1 MSKRVKNKLKN
12 SLNTSQIKKIKH
24 SKWTP
29 KEDEKLKYLA
39 KLNNYKNWKQ
49 ISNQIKGRTAVQC
62 QQRWNKILQPGL
74 VKGPWSAYEDKILI
88 EWVNKYGPIK
98 WTLCSNNIPGRT
110 GKQCREHWNNVLNND
125 IKKGEWTIEED
136 FLIMNF
142 YKKYN
147 GSWKKLIE
155 IFDKRTENSIK
166 NRFFSQLR
174 KIACDDVESKERR
187 NSAKIK
193 LNTLLK
199 YLDKAI
205 IFTTNKFKKENNM
218 DDKDIKNYI
227 EKYDKKSNY
236 NKNDNNY
243 NEDKNNNKENINED
257 KNNNNE
263 KENNN
268 EKNDNE
274 KENDNEKNDNNDNK
288 NNNIKSISKKNS
300 FSKKK
305 IFGKKSSRINISEN
319 KNNLNINDIN
329 NINEEIKK
337 EDINN
342 IKNLNSSNSIFI
354 KSTTDSKLT
363 RMSSFMSTN
372 KDNNKKF
379 PFEFDENGMENILK
393 RKNTKILN
401 PYFKQNYLNNN
412 FENNNNNNNF
422 DDSEY
427 SSEHEIKNNNII
439 NELDDHENLTKK
451 QEFIFMSKPSNIGGN
466 GMNIVLPND
475 EK

>member
-1 MSKRVKNKLKN
+1 MSKRIKNKLKN
-12 SLNTSQIKKIKH
+12 SSNTSQINKIKH

-74 VKGPWSAYEDKILI
+74 VKGPWSTYEDKILI

-174 KIACDDVESKERR
+174 KIACDDAESKERR

-205 IFTTNKFKKENNM
+205 IKTTNKFKKENNM

-227 EKYDKKSNY
+227 EKYDKKSNF
-236 NKNDNNY
+236 NKNENN
-243 NEDKNNNKENINED
+243 NSEVKNNNKENINED
-257 KNNNNE
+257 KNNNKRNINE
-263 KENNN
+263 DKNNNNYKENNN
-268 EKNDNE
+268 EKNN
-274 KENDNEKNDNNDNK
+274 NEKNDNNDNK

-305 IFGKKSSRINISEN
+305 IFVKKSSRINISEN
-319 KNNLNINDIN
+319 KNNLNINNIN
-329 NINEEIKK
+329 NINEDIKK

-342 IKNLNSSNSIFI
+342 IKFSNSSNSIFK
-354 KSTTDSKLT
+354 KSTSDSKLT
-363 RMSSFMSTN
+363 RMNSIMSTN
-372 KDNNKKF
+372 KAEKF
-379 PFEFDENGMENILK
+379 PFDFDKNGIENILK
-393 RKNTKILN
+393 RKNTKLLI
-401 PYFKQNYLNNN
+401 PYSNQNNLSNN
-412 FENNNNNNNF
+412 FDNNNNF

-427 SSEHEIKNNNII
+427 SGEHEIKNNNII

-451 QEFIFMSKPSNIGGN
+451 QEFIFMSKPSSF
-466 GMNIVLPND
+466 GMNIVLPNE